1 MKKKLLIDDTGIV
14 VGYTN
19 QGKTIVPESTIQRI
33 KSTENPNVLWEIAQ
47 ELNRDKFLS
56 NKALS
61 NISHDLTKIKARRNI
76 KAFERVRQIILKAS
90 TEA

>member
-1 MKKKLLIDDTGIV
+1 
-14 VGYTN
+14 
-19 QGKTIVPESTIQRI
+19 
-33 KSTENPNVLWEIAQ
+33 LWEIAQ

-90 TEA
+90 TEESLHLCGGFSRGSKLI